1 MAADEVAGRITGFIR
16 EELLDGDSRNELDMD
31 TPLLEWGILNS
42 LNTAKLLAF
51 IRTDLGAFVPPLE
64 INARNFRDV
73 RSISALVLGLVER

>member
-1 MAADEVAGRITGFIR
+1 MAVDEVAGRVTAFIR
-16 EELLDGDSRNELDMD
+16 EVLLDGDPRNELDMD

-51 IRTDLGAFVPPLE
+51 LRTDLGASVPPLE

-73 RSISALVLGLVER
+73 RSISALVLGLVEQ